1 MMTTKGVISTDPLG
15 VAGRA
20 MVVNRFTSLRDNDKG
35 SRITRPPLSW
45 SGRATCRPFG
55 DGGVSTDP
63 SPLATSVLP
72 PRLNETLHHFMASMT
87 VTKGVIST
95 TPLGVAGRATCRP
108 FGDGL
113 VSTHPIPFGNISL
126 TAKTERNTSPFHGL
140 HDGDKGG
147 GFNPHPFARQAEPWL
162 LAVSR
167 VFMMTTKGVVL
178 RDPLCRG
185 QAEPPV
191 EPFGDGVIS
200 TDTIPSGNLSLTAKT
215 ERKRNVRRFTSL
227 HDDEGVS
234 KLK

>member
-1 MMTTKGVISTDPLG
+1 MGWFQPT
-15 VAGRA
+15 
-20 MVVNRFTSLRDNDKG
+20 
-35 SRITRPPLSW
+35 
-45 SGRATCRPFG
+45 
-55 DGGVSTDP
+55 P
-63 SPLATSVLP
+63 SPPATSALP
-72 PRLNETLHHFMASMT
+72 PRLNETLHHFMASMP

-95 TPLGVAGRATCRP
+95 NPLGMAGRATCRP

-126 TAKTERNTSPFHGL
+126 TAKTERSTSPFHGL

-147 GFNPHPFARQAEPWL
+147 GFNRPPFAWQAEPWL

-200 TDTIPSGNLSLTAKT
+200 TGPIPSGNLSLTAKT

-227 HDDEGVS
+227 HDDANQRRV
-234 KLK
+234 L

>member
-1 MMTTKGVISTDPLG
+1 MGWFQPT
-15 VAGRA
+15 
-20 MVVNRFTSLRDNDKG
+20 
-35 SRITRPPLSW
+35 
-45 SGRATCRPFG
+45 
-55 DGGVSTDP
+55 P
-63 SPLATSVLP
+63 SPPATSVLP
-72 PRLNETLHHFMASMT
+72 PRLNETLHHFMASMMT
-87 VTKGVIST
+87 TKGVIST
-95 TPLGVAGRATCRP
+95 DPLGVAGRATCRP

-113 VSTHPIPFGNISL
+113 VSTHPIPSGNLSL

-200 TDTIPSGNLSLTAKT
+200 TDTIPPPATSVLPPRLNENETFAVSRVSMMTRTSVALCDAGSHSLSHMHITST
-215 ERKRNVRRFTSL
+215 SSQRPFCYNVTCYML
-227 HDDEGVS
+227 Q
-234 KLK
+234 

>member
-1 MMTTKGVISTDPLG
+1 MRSVQPRSLPGSPPESLLTAKTERTVRISWVSMMTTKGVISTNPLG
-15 VAGRA
+15 
-20 MVVNRFTSLRDNDKG
+20 M
-35 SRITRPPLSW
+35 
-45 SGRATCRPFG
+45 
-55 DGGVSTDP
+55 
-63 SPLATSVLP
+63 
-72 PRLNETLHHFMASMT
+72 
-87 VTKGVIST
+87 
-95 TPLGVAGRATCRP
+95 AGRATCRP

-147 GFNPHPFARQAEPWL
+147 GFNRPPFAWQAEPWL

-227 HDDEGVS
+227 HDDANQRRV
-234 KLK
+234 L

>member
-1 MMTTKGVISTDPLG
+1 MGWFQPT
-15 VAGRA
+15 
-20 MVVNRFTSLRDNDKG
+20 
-35 SRITRPPLSW
+35 
-45 SGRATCRPFG
+45 
-55 DGGVSTDP
+55 P
-63 SPLATSVLP
+63 SPLATSALP
-72 PRLNETLHHFMASMT
+72 PRLNETLHHFMASMP

-95 TPLGVAGRATCRP
+95 NPLGMAGRATCRP

-140 HDGDKGG
+140 HDGDKGD
-147 GFNPHPFARQAEPWL
+147 GFNRPPFAWQAEPWL

-227 HDDEGVS
+227 HDDANQRRV
-234 KLK
+234 L

>member
-1 MMTTKGVISTDPLG
+1 MAVATLTPAPARAERWRAQVAGIIPRVSLMTTKGVISTDPLG
-15 VAGRA
+15 VAG
-20 MVVNRFTSLRDNDKG
+20 K
-35 SRITRPPLSW
+35 
-45 SGRATCRPFG
+45 
-55 DGGVSTDP
+55 
-63 SPLATSVLP
+63 
-72 PRLNETLHHFMASMT
+72 
-87 VTKGVIST
+87 
-95 TPLGVAGRATCRP
+95 ATCRP

-147 GFNPHPFARQAEPWL
+147 GFNPHPFAWQAEPWL

-191 EPFGDGVIS
+191 EPFGDGAIS

-227 HDDEGVS
+227 HDDAGSHSLSHMRITSASSQRPFCYNVTCYM
-234 KLK
+234 LQ

>member
-1 MMTTKGVISTDPLG
+1 MAVAALTPAPASASGRDWQAPEAPRPYMRSVQPRSLPGSPPESLLTAKTERTVRISWVSMMTTKGVISTD
-15 VAGRA
+15 
-20 MVVNRFTSLRDNDKG
+20 
-35 SRITRPPLSW
+35 
-45 SGRATCRPFG
+45 
-55 DGGVSTDP
+55 
-63 SPLATSVLP
+63 
-72 PRLNETLHHFMASMT
+72 
-87 VTKGVIST
+87 
-95 TPLGVAGRATCRP
+95 PLGVAGRATCRP

-147 GFNPHPFARQAEPWL
+147 GFNPPPFAWQAEPWL

-200 TDTIPSGNLSLTAKT
+200 TGPIPSGNLSLTAKT

-227 HDDEGVS
+227 HDDANQRRV
-234 KLK
+234 L

>member
-1 MMTTKGVISTDPLG
+1 MGWFQPT
-15 VAGRA
+15 
-20 MVVNRFTSLRDNDKG
+20 
-35 SRITRPPLSW
+35 
-45 SGRATCRPFG
+45 
-55 DGGVSTDP
+55 P
-63 SPLATSVLP
+63 SPLATSALP

-95 TPLGVAGRATCRP
+95 NPLGVAGRATCRP

-140 HDGDKGG
+140 HDGDKGV
-147 GFNPHPFARQAEPWL
+147 GFNPHPFAWQAEPWL

-200 TDTIPSGNLSLTAKT
+200 TDPIPSGNLSLTAKT

-227 HDDEGVS
+227 HDDANQRRVMRRWFAQPFSHAHHKRLFAAPILLQCYMLHVTIRWFHIAQDGLIENI
-234 KLK
+234 

>member
-1 MMTTKGVISTDPLG
+1 MAVATLTPAPARAERWRAQVAGIIPRVSLMTTKGVISTDPLG
-15 VAGRA
+15 VAG
-20 MVVNRFTSLRDNDKG
+20 K
-35 SRITRPPLSW
+35 
-45 SGRATCRPFG
+45 
-55 DGGVSTDP
+55 
-63 SPLATSVLP
+63 
-72 PRLNETLHHFMASMT
+72 
-87 VTKGVIST
+87 
-95 TPLGVAGRATCRP
+95 ATCRP

-227 HDDEGVS
+227 HDDANQRRVMRRWFAQPFSHAHHKHLFAAPILLQCYMLHVTIRWFHIAQDGLIENI
-234 KLK
+234 

>member
-1 MMTTKGVISTDPLG
+1 MAVAALTPAPARAERWRAQVAGIIPRVSLMTTKGVISTD
-15 VAGRA
+15 
-20 MVVNRFTSLRDNDKG
+20 
-35 SRITRPPLSW
+35 
-45 SGRATCRPFG
+45 
-55 DGGVSTDP
+55 
-63 SPLATSVLP
+63 
-72 PRLNETLHHFMASMT
+72 
-87 VTKGVIST
+87 
-95 TPLGVAGRATCRP
+95 PLGVAGRATCRP

-140 HDGDKGG
+140 HDGDKGV
-147 GFNPHPFARQAEPWL
+147 GFNPHPFAWQAEPWL

-227 HDDEGVS
+227 HDDAGSHNLSHMRITSASSQRPFCYNVTCYM
-234 KLK
+234 LQ

>member
-1 MMTTKGVISTDPLG
+1 MRSVQPRSLPGSPPESLLTAKTERTVRISWVSMMTTKGVISTDPLG

-20 MVVNRFTSLRDNDKG
+20 
-35 SRITRPPLSW
+35 
-45 SGRATCRPFG
+45 TCRPFG
-55 DGGVSTDP
+55 
-63 SPLATSVLP
+63 
-72 PRLNETLHHFMASMT
+72 N
-87 VTKGVIST
+87 
-95 TPLGVAGRATCRP
+95 
-108 FGDGL
+108 GL
-113 VSTHPIPFGNISL
+113 VSTHPIPSGNFSL

-147 GFNPHPFARQAEPWL
+147 GFNPHPFAWQAEPWL

-191 EPFGDGVIS
+191 EPFGDGIIS

-227 HDDEGVS
+227 HDDANQRRV
-234 KLK
+234 L

>member
-1 MMTTKGVISTDPLG
+1 
-15 VAGRA
+15 
-20 MVVNRFTSLRDNDKG
+20 MV
-35 SRITRPPLSW
+35 
-45 SGRATCRPFG
+45 
-55 DGGVSTDP
+55 
-63 SPLATSVLP
+63 
-72 PRLNETLHHFMASMT
+72 SMT

-95 TPLGVAGRATCRP
+95 NPLGVAGRATCRP

-200 TDTIPSGNLSLTAKT
+200 TDPIPPATSVLPPRLNENETFAVSRVSMMTLVRTAFLTCASQAPLRSTHFVTMLHVTCYNKVVPYCAGWAYRKYIVYIIYILYILYIFYTPPKNSGF
-215 ERKRNVRRFTSL
+215 RKKVRTYGRCL
-227 HDDEGVS
+227 
-234 KLK
+234 L

>member
-1 MMTTKGVISTDPLG
+1 MAVAALTPAPARAERPRAQVAGIGRRLRPRGHTCARFNRGPCRGRPPESLLTAKTERTVRISWVSMMTTKGVISTD
-15 VAGRA
+15 
-20 MVVNRFTSLRDNDKG
+20 
-35 SRITRPPLSW
+35 
-45 SGRATCRPFG
+45 
-55 DGGVSTDP
+55 
-63 SPLATSVLP
+63 
-72 PRLNETLHHFMASMT
+72 
-87 VTKGVIST
+87 
-95 TPLGVAGRATCRP
+95 PLGVAGRATCRP

-147 GFNPHPFARQAEPWL
+147 GFNRPPFAWQAEPWL

-200 TDTIPSGNLSLTAKT
+200 TGPIPSGNLSLTAKT

-227 HDDEGVS
+227 HDDANQRRV
-234 KLK
+234 L